1 MLLDVSLIHFFVSL
15 LSQIKHILGLADQ
28 RVHASTFECVRL
40 CSEGN
45 ISSLLFFIEE
55 KQTLFVESAD
65 NDIKKNWSPMLFP

>member
-1 MLLDVSLIHFFVSL
+1 MLFGVFFIPFVVSL
-15 LSQIKHILGLADQ
+15 LSQLKHILGLADQ

-55 KQTLFVESAD
+55 KQTLFVESVD